1 VSTHLPWIKHRWA
14 LWLACGALAAV
25 LSLTDW
31 SRGVDDRLHDAL
43 TAQLPDTPAP
53 AGVAVVDID
62 ERSLA
67 LMGAW
72 PWPRPLMAEIV
83 KSLRQ
88 RGVRVQ
94 VWDVMLPQAGAGDD
108 VLAAALSSDDVVLGQ
123 VLITDPAVQH
133 PPRDGRLIAS
143 PGWPSGACSQ
153 VDPVLGHIGL
163 SESLGTRV
171 HAGHVGATTDADGRL
186 RRLPAVICHEGQHY
200 PQLSLSVAQAA
211 APTEEW
217 IIKQGVWPWE
227 PSKSLIRGQWRFPLE
242 SDGWLRVPYARAHHA
257 WPAVSIEQVLDPS
270 VELPQLH
277 GAVVVIGATAL
288 GMGDVVST
296 PFHPAAPGLSIHAE
310 LIAAALPYALEGMA
324 SSPVRSTVW
333 LTRGWAHTGWAM
345 LLSLVPGL
353 WLIRRL
359 RPHSAARG
367 AIMLT
372 LVVLA
377 APVLAALLART
388 QGWMWPIWPAFLA
401 LLMQAAGSWVLNT
414 VILRRESRRLTRH
427 LESFM
432 PAIVARRV
440 VAGNPTGESLGE
452 PCTGTLMAVRVAGI
466 ERWVGS
472 VEATQGL
479 ALIHAIHA
487 TAQALAAK
495 GGGRLEHAQGHTL
508 LLAWPGA
515 TAPTVRQ
522 AMEVA
527 RQCTQEF
534 APLLAQNESETHPL
548 SLHMSIESGAYLL
561 GVVGQAD
568 SRRAVLIGAAAT
580 DALAMLEL
588 NDELA
593 SPVLLGAQAA
603 RLVEAAP
610 DVQRLGQFI
619 LPDQIQPKLLY
630 RYASGDPQP
639 ASQAA

>member
-1 VSTHLPWIKHRWA
+1 
-14 LWLACGALAAV
+14 
-25 LSLTDW
+25 
-31 SRGVDDRLHDAL
+31 
-43 TAQLPDTPAP
+43 
-53 AGVAVVDID
+53 
-62 ERSLA
+62 
-67 LMGAW
+67 
-72 PWPRPLMAEIV
+72 
-83 KSLRQ
+83 
-88 RGVRVQ
+88 
-94 VWDVMLPQAGAGDD
+94 
-108 VLAAALSSDDVVLGQ
+108 
-123 VLITDPAVQH
+123 
-133 PPRDGRLIAS
+133 
-143 PGWPSGACSQ
+143 
-153 VDPVLGHIGL
+153 
-163 SESLGTRV
+163 
-171 HAGHVGATTDADGRL
+171 
-186 RRLPAVICHEGQHY
+186 
-200 PQLSLSVAQAA
+200 
-211 APTEEW
+211 
-217 IIKQGVWPWE
+217 
-227 PSKSLIRGQWRFPLE
+227 
-242 SDGWLRVPYARAHHA
+242 
-257 WPAVSIEQVLDPS
+257 
-270 VELPQLH
+270 
-277 GAVVVIGATAL
+277 
-288 GMGDVVST
+288 
-296 PFHPAAPGLSIHAE
+296 
-310 LIAAALPYALEGMA
+310 
-324 SSPVRSTVW
+324 
-333 LTRGWAHTGWAM
+333 
-345 LLSLVPGL
+345 
-353 WLIRRL
+353 
-359 RPHSAARG
+359 
-367 AIMLT
+367 MLT